1 MFDLNFPFF
10 SDLLPAGSAGNLPGQ
25 DVPRLGGEVRVG
37 VSKSDGVAGIG
48 SELHVH

>member
-10 SDLLPAGSAGNLPGQ
+10 SDLLPAGSAGDLPGQ
-25 DVPRLGGEVRVG
+25 DVPGLGSEVLEGAGE
-37 VSKSDGVAGIG
+37 SDGVGGSG